1 MPRCS
6 LHHRRW
12 RHRGSVTVVRVDG
25 GRTGTA
31 MPGPPPW
38 PRDTVNRRRESES
51 RSPAIRPSGSRRG
64 PAFRS
69 SAFTEVA
76 SGPLHGRVGW
86 ASGSLARTRRRQR
99 RRSRGAGGGPGPARR
114 GLQDCLRPGSRCQA
128 GPSQS
133 QSRSRSLS
141 DEVTKALGRKGQARP
156 WPSSPAE
163 RPGPCQ
169 AEPDSAARARPGS
182 LPAVTRR
189 DSESGTTGDATAAAE
204 LGMPTVDS
212 RPCGHGPAVTM
223 TRPDVSHVI
232 MIPKITTNLKCV
244 LKPSAQMYCQMLH
257 LAVHCSWYT
266 L

>member
-1 MPRCS
+1 MPRRVQ
-6 LHHRRW
+6 HHRRW

-133 QSRSRSLS
+133 QSLSRSLS
-141 DEVTKALGRKGQARP
+141 DEVTKARGRKGQARP
-156 WPSSPAE
+156 WPSSLSLGPARLSLTR
-163 RPGPCQ
+163 RPG
-169 AEPDSAARARPGS
+169 RG
-182 LPAVTRR
+182 
-189 DSESGTTGDATAAAE
+189 
-204 LGMPTVDS
+204 
-212 RPCGHGPAVTM
+212 
-223 TRPDVSHVI
+223 
-232 MIPKITTNLKCV
+232 
-244 LKPSAQMYCQMLH
+244 
-257 LAVHCSWYT
+257 LAVCQQ
-266 L
+266 